1 MKKNYFKAGV
11 ALLAMA
17 MASTSAL
24 AETKTLEFDFSFPIN
39 TGGVVGVAYD
49 KDGKAMFIN
58 KEQQTF
64 TANDVN
70 GVPYLFNY
78 FHWDNQIYIGYY
90 QDALQIGASSKQLW
104 NGQLVLGTE
113 ITDIT
118 KVEVTAMAPAN
129 EWGAPIIMIATAKE
143 KAANGEFQV
152 KDEMWCAAPGQ
163 TPEKSPKLTNTYTT
177 YTWEGSTP
185 MSGNL
190 MVKGYS
196 GGNYWF
202 RIQSIKIT
210 YEGEAT
216 ATAEPLLFDHI
227 NKTEDTERYY
237 GTFSAPKDVIF
248 PATAGVEVYTATT
261 ADGSLA
267 LNKLEVADYA
277 STSEL
282 AAGKM
287 VNGYLVPANTG
298 VLVSMNSASTS
309 FKTAH
314 YLNYDGTAAA
324 ISVANQLEA
333 AATGKEVYASPETKY
348 FTLGYADEANTQ
360 VGFNWAHSTTGT
372 FIAPART
379 AYLAVPMTEATTINS
394 YLINGSTISGAQLV
408 GADNKQGDNAIYNLQ
423 GIRLN
428 EVPDQGIYIV
438 NGKKHMKR

>member
-49 KDGKAMFIN
+49 KDGKSMFIN

-190 MVKGYS
+190 MVK
-196 GGNYWF
+196 
-202 RIQSIKIT
+202 
-210 YEGEAT
+210 
-216 ATAEPLLFDHI
+216 
-227 NKTEDTERYY
+227 
-237 GTFSAPKDVIF
+237 
-248 PATAGVEVYTATT
+248 
-261 ADGSLA
+261 
-267 LNKLEVADYA
+267 
-277 STSEL
+277 
-282 AAGKM
+282 
-287 VNGYLVPANTG
+287 
-298 VLVSMNSASTS
+298 
-309 FKTAH
+309 
-314 YLNYDGTAAA
+314 
-324 ISVANQLEA
+324 
-333 AATGKEVYASPETKY
+333 
-348 FTLGYADEANTQ
+348 
-360 VGFNWAHSTTGT
+360 
-372 FIAPART
+372 
-379 AYLAVPMTEATTINS
+379 
-394 YLINGSTISGAQLV
+394 
-408 GADNKQGDNAIYNLQ
+408 
-423 GIRLN
+423 
-428 EVPDQGIYIV
+428 
-438 NGKKHMKR
+438 